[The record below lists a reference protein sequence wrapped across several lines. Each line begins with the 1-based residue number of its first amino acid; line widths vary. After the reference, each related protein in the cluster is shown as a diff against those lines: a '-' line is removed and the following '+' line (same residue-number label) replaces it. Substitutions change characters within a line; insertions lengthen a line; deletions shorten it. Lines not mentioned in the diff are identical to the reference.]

1 MNRTRSITF
10 LASTAALPLIA
21 LTAAACSSGG
31 GGASASPTPAKA
43 TTGQP
48 PTVGVANSGLGDI
61 LVNSQVHTL
70 YLFQADSGTTSACY
84 GACATA
90 WPALR
95 ATGQPTAGTGAN
107 ASLLGTT
114 QRSDGGPQVTYNGH
128 PLYTFVKDQNAG
140 DTTGQGLNAFGASW
154 FALTSAGNQVASQ
167 APSGSTS
174 SPTTTSPPPPPPA
187 PVAAPAPVPHV
198 VAPTPP
204 PVATRQPPPRPAP
217 ASAIPQGGGGDH
229 DGDNSGG
236 PSDGDGNV

>member
-1 MNRTRSITF
+1 MNRTRSVTF

-31 GGASASPTPAKA
+31 GGASASPTVPK
-43 TTGQP
+43 TTIAQP
-48 PTVGVANSGLGDI
+48 PTVEVANSGLGQI
-61 LVNSQVHTL
+61 LVNSQGHTL
-70 YLFQADSGTTSACY
+70 YLFQGDSGTTSACS
-84 GACATA
+84 GACAAA
-90 WPALR
+90 WPPLR
-95 ATGQPTAGTGAN
+95 ATGQPTAANGAN

-128 PLYTFVKDQNAG
+128 PLYTFVQDHNAG
-140 DTTGQGLNAFGASW
+140 DTNGQGVNAFGASW
-154 FALTSAGNQVASQ
+154 FAVTPAGNQVPSQ
-167 APSGSTS
+167 APSGSAS

-187 PVAAPAPVPHV
+187 HVAAPAPVPQV
-198 VAPTPP
+198 VAPAPP
-204 PVATRQPPPRPAP
+204 PVAMTQPPPRPAP